1 MNNNEWIKS
10 TKKPE
15 ESGFYLIHVFEAP
28 KIDLFHKIT
37 VDQESIEYVVVAE
50 YNSQENVWMFKHN
63 GANHYV
69 IGNTYLSS
77 HSDYIKSVQIIEWK
91 TIDSE
96 YTPVK
101 RTKAIDGHV
110 ETASKAVANVYDRYY
125 AAAETAR
132 TIERRNVDLRINGG
146 NVTKMVLINS
156 EEEFNAYIDYISL
169 NIKDYKKLVEIR
181 PNGSKYEGE
190 GYYLDIVQ
198 NHYPEKRRFLK
209 ICPQNVEKFYE
220 GKTREEKL

>member
-1 MNNNEWIKS
+1 MNEWIKAN
-10 TKKPE
+10 KMPN
-15 ESGFYLIHVFEAP
+15 ESDFYLIHVFEAP
-28 KIDLFHKIT
+28 RIDLFHQIT
-37 VDQESIEYVVVAE
+37 MDQESMEYVVVAE
-50 YNSQENVWMFKHN
+50 YNLQENVWKFRHH
-63 GANHYV
+63 GAAYYV
-69 IGNTYLSS
+69 IGNIYLNSK
-77 HSDYIKSVQIIEWK
+77 SDYIKSVQIVEWK
-91 TIDSE
+91 KIESE

-146 NVTKMVLINS
+146 DVTEMVLINS

-169 NIKDYKKLVEIR
+169 NIKDYKKMIEIR
-181 PNGSKYEGE
+181 PIGKYEGE

-198 NHYPEKRRFLK
+198 NHYPEKRRFIK